1 MMFMSLNVHP
11 FEKRRKKNELIGRM
25 GRNVKGLFPLT
36 FLLCASEV
44 QDWPCRTKETNH
56 SHPPTSAM

>member
-1 MMFMSLNVHP
+1 MTFMFSNVHP
-11 FEKRRKKNELIGRM
+11 FEGGAELVGSM
-25 GRNVKGLFPLT
+25 GGNVKDLFPLT

-56 SHPPTSAM
+56 SSPPTSAM